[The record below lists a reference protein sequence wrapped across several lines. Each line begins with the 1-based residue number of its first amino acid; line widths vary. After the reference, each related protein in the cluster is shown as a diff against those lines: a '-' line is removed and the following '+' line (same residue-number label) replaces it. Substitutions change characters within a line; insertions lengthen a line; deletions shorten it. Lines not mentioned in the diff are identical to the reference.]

1 MVGKMRQWL
10 WSKAA
15 VLREEEVVPLCGPT
29 TT

>member
-15 VLREEEVVPLCGPT
+15 VLREEVVPLCGPT